1 MAQIKGGAQ
10 PPYLA
15 NPPQL
20 PSIEGV
26 NTRLVDYLRRFSL
39 WTVTNFNST
48 VQKRSATGELYVK
61 STTGNTVWALTLDD
75 SGRLQT
81 TQILPG
87 SPTSVGTTLTF
98 APIAKYGSSTNY
110 NPTGSASTT
119 YVMMGLALSLA
130 PEVATGAWI
139 TADGQITNSA
149 NNGETD
155 VVVCYGTGTAPAN
168 GAAQTGTIV
177 GQPARYKSTAAND
190 FVPFSLTSLI
200 TGLTSGTT
208 YWIDLAVKAVG
219 GGTARVMD
227 LDFNAHGL
235 A

>member
-1 MAQIKGGAQ
+1 MAQPIGSQIGAA
-10 PPYLA
+10 PE
-15 NPPQL
+15 L
-20 PSIEGV
+20 PSIPDL
-26 NTRLVDYLRRFSL
+26 NTRLADYLRRFAL
-39 WTVTNFNST
+39 WSQGNFNSCI
-48 VQKRSATGELYVK
+48 QKRSATGELFIHSV
-61 STTGNTVWALTLDD
+61 SGQSVWSLTIDD

-87 SPTSVGTTLTF
+87 SHQTSVGATLTF
-98 APIAKYGSSTNY
+98 APIVKYGSATNY
-110 NPTGSASTT
+110 NPTGTASAS

-130 PEVATGAWI
+130 PEVASGAWV

-155 VVVCYGTGTAPAN
+155 VVVCYGTGTAPLN
-168 GAAQTGTIV
+168 GAAQIGTIV

-200 TGLTSGTT
+200 PNLTSGAT

-227 LDFNAHGL
+227 LDFSAHGL